1 MSYSRP
7 PYIGAV
13 RIQEWITKD
22 KQRIQGI
29 RLIGASGI
37 AAHLTARE
45 AIKLADKLVDLAEQL
60 NAPKPTPAKQ
70 PATPREPYLTAL
82 ELERLTKTVHVSR
95 TLTAADGTP
104 EQRLPATPAD

>member
-1 MSYSRP
+1 MSFTRP

-37 AAHLTARE
+37 AAHLTASE
-45 AIKLADKLVDLAEQL
+45 ALTLADKLVDLAEQL
-60 NAPKPTPAKQ
+60 SEPTTAPAKRQ
-70 PATPREPYLTAL
+70 QQSCGLSPIHT
-82 ELERLTKTVHVSR
+82 SQ
-95 TLTAADGTP
+95 TLTDASGTTEHP
-104 EQRLPATPAD
+104 LAATPAD